1 MTTWRHLNADCLP
14 QWHALTNV
22 LAEADRT
29 EEYYALEDLAEEL
42 VAHGFEPARDS
53 WAIWDGEDLVGYGQL
68 LTRLDNDDH
77 ALAYLGGGIRP
88 DHRGRG
94 LGRQLMDRMEGRAV
108 EAADERYPG
117 APQLW
122 RASGLLEGASVRPLL
137 EHRGYSL
144 VRYFNEMR
152 LELPAELSEAP
163 NVDAV
168 LVSPRPEHAE
178 AVRVAHNLAFR
189 DHWGSAQ
196 ATPEN
201 WADSWTARAN
211 RMDLSSLA
219 LASDGAVLA
228 YVLVEEWVPG
238 EAYISRVGTVPS
250 ARGRGL
256 AQACLVRTAGL
267 AGRMERL
274 ALDVDSA
281 SLTGATR
288 LYERV
293 GFHLHKVTAS
303 YQRLAERP

>member
-1 MTTWRHLNADCLP
+1 MTTWSHLSADCLP
-14 QWHALTNV
+14 QWHVLTNV

-29 EEYYALEDLAEEL
+29 EEFYELEDLAEEL
-42 VAHGFEPARDS
+42 GAHGFEPARDS
-53 WAIWDGEDLVGYGQL
+53 WAVWEGADLVGYGQL
-68 LTRLDNDDH
+68 LMRLDNDDH
-77 ALAYLGGGIRP
+77 ALAYLGGGIHP

-94 LGRQLMDRMEGRAV
+94 LGRELMDRMEARAV
-108 EAADERYPG
+108 EAADERHPG
-117 APQLW
+117 APQHW

-152 LELPAELSEAP
+152 LESPVEPLEAP
-163 NVDAV
+163 SVDAV
-168 LVSPRPEHAE
+168 LVSPGPEHAE

-189 DHWGSAQ
+189 DHWGSTQ
-196 ATPEN
+196 ATPET
-201 WADSWTARAN
+201 WEDTWTARAN
-211 RMDLSSLA
+211 RMELSTLA
-219 LASDGAVLA
+219 LAADGAVLA

-256 AQACLVRTAGL
+256 AQACLLRTVAL
-267 AGRMERL
+267 AGQMERL

-293 GFHLHKVTAS
+293 GFRLNKVTAS
-303 YQRLAERP
+303 YQRLAARP